1 MDINEQ
7 LEEIKELLLTH
18 LNKMLEDKSELATLY
33 TKTFRTRRWYD
44 EKGHEHSY
52 EENGF
57 DSLYDINVE
66 YMKRQIAFVEK
77 IQNMSL
83 IGKNKIS
90 MQMESLLLECIERMN
105 NEFHQNTEPEDIY
118 LYDISWH
125 TEYPREYVAIF
136 LLEKF
141 ANVQG
146 NIVLIGGNGSGKSS
160 LVKTLKGNDRENISV
175 IPAQKTL
182 YFSLNDMNMLAT
194 KAKDLEMVLLENN
207 IDRSKS
213 NDDYDYFQ
221 FQNRQFTK
229 LIVAMKK
236 QYTEYL
242 ISCEENGIM
251 AEKDK
256 TIFGKMRDVFAM
268 IFPDIKLYFREE
280 TDEYLLCEKA
290 ESFYPVNGLS
300 EGEKAVIYY
309 AANVMMAKEN
319 SFIVVD
325 EPETYL
331 NPSLTNILWDILLK
345 QRKDC
350 QFIFITHSIDFVLGR
365 NFEKIAWIKKFEYP
379 ETWDFDFVDNSFELP
394 KTLMTE
400 VLGSKKPI
408 AFCEGDDK
416 SSLDYQVYRA
426 ILEDKYTVI
435 PVGGHLEVI
444 KNCDVINQSKWLSQE
459 SIGIIDGDN
468 FSDEKIQKLREKN
481 VYVLPFNEI
490 EMFLVSE
497 EIMEHMMECVYPT
510 EKEKRIETFKE
521 KFWEIIKKEKESVAL
536 TSTKQA
542 VDEHIQKQKIE
553 QYDSVEHIED
563 NLKNIAGYNVQE
575 TYKNKLNN
583 IEQIIKE
590 KDYRRLLIVCNL
602 KKEITK
608 GTANVQLDANYEEK
622 VVQQIMAS
630 QRLKETLQKVYF
642 EFANN
647 DQM

>member
-1 MDINEQ
+1 M
-7 LEEIKELLLTH
+7 
-18 LNKMLEDKSELATLY
+18 
-33 TKTFRTRRWYD
+33 
-44 EKGHEHSY
+44 
-52 EENGF
+52 
-57 DSLYDINVE
+57 
-66 YMKRQIAFVEK
+66 
-77 IQNMSL
+77 
-83 IGKNKIS
+83 
-90 MQMESLLLECIERMN
+90 
-105 NEFHQNTEPEDIY
+105 
-118 LYDISWH
+118 
-125 TEYPREYVAIF
+125 
-136 LLEKF
+136 
-141 ANVQG
+141 
-146 NIVLIGGNGSGKSS
+146 
-160 LVKTLKGNDRENISV
+160 
-175 IPAQKTL
+175 
-182 YFSLNDMNMLAT
+182 
-194 KAKDLEMVLLENN
+194 
-207 IDRSKS
+207 
-213 NDDYDYFQ
+213 
-221 FQNRQFTK
+221 
-229 LIVAMKK
+229 
-236 QYTEYL
+236 
-242 ISCEENGIM
+242 
-251 AEKDK
+251 
-256 TIFGKMRDVFAM
+256 
-268 IFPDIKLYFREE
+268 
-280 TDEYLLCEKA
+280 
-290 ESFYPVNGLS
+290 
-300 EGEKAVIYY
+300 
-309 AANVMMAKEN
+309 
-319 SFIVVD
+319 
-325 EPETYL
+325 
-331 NPSLTNILWDILLK
+331 TNILWDILLK

-536 TSTKQA
+536 TSTKQT

-575 TYKNKLNN
+575 TYENKLKT
-583 IEQIIKE
+583 IEQIIEE
-590 KDYRRLLIVCNL
+590 KDYRKLLIVSNL
-602 KKEITK
+602 KKKITK

-622 VVQQIMAS
+622 VVQQIMVS
-630 QRLKETLQKVYF
+630 QRLKKTLQKVYF
-642 EFANN
+642 EFTNN
-647 DQM
+647 G

>member
-1 MDINEQ
+1 MDVNEQ
-7 LEEIKELLLTH
+7 LEQIKKLLHTH
-18 LNKMLEDKSELATLY
+18 LEKMEKDKSELATLY
-33 TKTFRTRRWYD
+33 TKTFYTRKWYD
-44 EKGHEHSY
+44 EKGDEHPY
-52 EENGF
+52 KENEF
-57 DSLYDINVE
+57 DSLYKINVE
-66 YMKRQIAFVEK
+66 YMKRQLIFVEK
-77 IQNMSL
+77 VQNMQL
-83 IGKNKIS
+83 IGNNKIS
-90 MQMESLLLECIERMN
+90 KQMESLLLECIERMN
-105 NEFHQNTEPEDIY
+105 NEFQLDTQPEDMY

-125 TEYPREYVAIF
+125 TEYPQEYVAIF

-182 YFSLNDMNMLAT
+182 YFSLNDTNMFAT
-194 KAKDLEMVLLENN
+194 RAKDLEMVLLENN

-242 ISCEENGIM
+242 ISCEENDIM

-268 IFPDIKLYFREE
+268 IFPDIKLHFREE
-280 TDEYLLCEKA
+280 ADEYLLCEKA
-290 ESFYPVNGLS
+290 GSFYPVNGLS

-345 QRKDC
+345 QRCDC

-416 SSLDYQVYRA
+416 SSRDYQVYRA

-444 KNCDVINQSKWLSQE
+444 KNCDVINQSRWLSQE

-468 FSDEKIQKLREKN
+468 FSEEKIQKLRGKN

-497 EIMEHMMECVYPT
+497 EIMEHMMECIYPT

-521 KFWEIIKKEKESVAL
+521 KFWEIIKKEKKSVAL

-553 QYDSVEHIED
+553 QYDSVEHIEE

-575 TYKNKLNN
+575 TYENKLNN
-583 IEQIIKE
+583 IEQIIEE
-590 KDYRRLLIVCNL
+590 KDYRKLLIVCNL

-608 GTANVQLDANYEEK
+608 GVANVQLDANYEEK
-622 VVQQIMAS
+622 VIHQIMVS
-630 QRLKETLQKVYF
+630 QRLKETLRKVYF

-647 DQM
+647 G